1 MLYLTT
7 RNKADSYT
15 AYRMLRCEKAPDGG
29 QFLPMQL
36 PVLSDYQLAEFEQMN
51 FGHIMAEL
59 MNVFLGTKLTG
70 WDVDFAVGRQAVTL
84 ATAGYKVSVAETWHN
99 PAGTHA
105 YLVQRLHAL
114 ACGEKY
120 TTVKPNLWFE
130 AVVDIA
136 LLFAMHAKLCRQGI
150 YEFDIAMQTGD
161 LQQLFALRYAQK
173 MGLPVGTVI
182 LGSIP
187 DDSMW
192 EFVSHGEYA
201 TAGKAHS
208 TGLEALLWLEFGHDE
223 TAKFLNTEQRRSI
236 YHLDPPRIEIF
247 RNQTFTSVVGQDRA
261 LYVAKTA
268 AGSGQ
273 YSMELS
279 TARAFGALQDYRAKT
294 GINRNTLLI
303 SRNATRLPGKH

>member
-15 AYRMLRCEKAPDGG
+15 AHRMLRCETAADGG

-36 PVLSDYQLAEFEQMN
+36 PVLTDYQLAEFEQMN
-51 FGHIMAEL
+51 FGQITAAL
-59 MNVFLGTKLTG
+59 MNLFFGTKLTG
-70 WDVDFAVGRQAVTL
+70 WDVDFAVGRQAVTMT
-84 ATAGYKVSVAETWHN
+84 TAGYKVSVAETWHN
-99 PAGTHA
+99 PSGTHA

-114 ACGEKY
+114 VCCEKT

-136 LLFAMHAKLCRQGI
+136 LLFAMHAQLCRQDV
-150 YEFDIAMQTGD
+150 YEFDIALESGD

-173 MGLPVGTVI
+173 MGLSVGKII

-187 DDSMW
+187 DDGLW

-201 TAGKAHS
+201 TTGKVHS
-208 TGLEALLWLEFGHDE
+208 TGLEALLWLQFGHE
-223 TAKFLNTEQRRSI
+223 EAGKFLMTEERKGI
-236 YHLDPPRIEIF
+236 YHLDSVRLDAF
-247 RNQTFTSVVGQDRA
+247 RSNLFTSVVGQDRA
-261 LYVAKTA
+261 LSVAKSA
-268 AGSGQ
+268 AKSGQ
-273 YSMELS
+273 YTMELS

-294 GINRNTLLI
+294 GINRNTLLLA
-303 SRNATRLPGKH
+303 RNASRR